1 LQLPLFGE
9 SLQSSQ
15 VDRLSEAHAADERSN
30 SYSALPNRPA
40 KVRLGMGLR
49 GNISCR
55 VTSNLIEPILPNAAL
70 MQGSTR
76 AIVAAFFIGE
86 GVVLSK
92 NHTRLPKRENATNV
106 WG

>member
-1 LQLPLFGE
+1 
-9 SLQSSQ
+9 
-15 VDRLSEAHAADERSN
+15 
-30 SYSALPNRPA
+30 
-40 KVRLGMGLR
+40 
-49 GNISCR
+49 